1 MGPLKH
7 KKWDL
12 ILKGIHIFTKV
23 KQNYVLIVN
32 GKTWKFVFFVNSSV
46 DREWKNMEVS
56 VEVKA
61 FYSDFQGELLLSS
74 ATSMQR
80 MSVKGSWIK
89 SGFTG
94 LKYSSLLNLVHLTG
108 SLKEHLNVTLDP
120 LKAPLDWKTRLKIVV
135 GVTAALLSFQA

>member
-1 MGPLKH
+1 
-7 KKWDL
+7 
-12 ILKGIHIFTKV
+12 
-23 KQNYVLIVN
+23 
-32 GKTWKFVFFVNSSV
+32 
-46 DREWKNMEVS
+46 
-56 VEVKA
+56 
-61 FYSDFQGELLLSS
+61 
-74 ATSMQR
+74 

-108 SLKEHLNVTLDP
+108 SLKEHLNDP